1 MARLWPLLIR
11 ITLLLIGVVSL
22 QAYAVQE
29 KSNSSAAARKSAIR
43 DFAEHLSGIP
53 VEYQADLLFSLLYQE
68 PNALSQQL
76 QITLL
81 TELFE
86 RAPTAQN
93 QTPVSEATM
102 LRSSFSHSESSGLVH
117 SSLRHT
123 RHSGAHYL
131 PAAEPITCSLM
142 EVVAT
147 NISADSAYGLQG

>member
-11 ITLLLIGVVSL
+11 ITFLLTGVVSL
-22 QAYAVQE
+22 QAYAVQG

-81 TELFE
+81 TELSNE
-86 RAPTAQN
+86 RLQPRTKH
-93 QTPVSEATM
+93 
-102 LRSSFSHSESSGLVH
+102 R
-117 SSLRHT
+117 SLRQQCCEVPSPIREFWT
-123 RHSGAHYL
+123 RPL
-131 PAAEPITCSLM
+131 FP
-142 EVVAT
+142 
-147 NISADSAYGLQG
+147 